1 MIWFK
6 LAAVLALATIIVL
19 AVIPFRTH
27 AVAVDPNQIVA
38 QPSVMAI
45 LGSMYLTP
53 QTIALVVTIVAIAG
67 FATFKII
74 RGNW

>member
-1 MIWFK
+1 MWVK
-6 LAAVLALATIIVL
+6 LVAVLTVAAIIAL
-19 AVIPFRTH
+19 AVIPVRTH

-38 QPSVMAI
+38 QPSFRAI
-45 LGSMYLTP
+45 LGSMYMTP
-53 QTIALVVTIVAIAG
+53 QTVALVVTIVAIVG